1 MIKTG
6 EQGEPGI
13 DGAIMKK
20 QDPKQPVVNAIDVEN
35 INETSKKKAGGKIVL
50 PKAAVPAIGG
60 FCYFKDLDGNIH
72 GLWQTDKNAKA
83 I

>member
-35 INETSKKKAGGKIVL
+35 INETSKKR
-50 PKAAVPAIGG
+50 
-60 FCYFKDLDGNIH
+60 
-72 GLWQTDKNAKA
+72 
-83 I
+83 